1 MVNRI
6 WPTVVA
12 GKADCS
18 VSASA
23 CHIDI
28 SGQNSVN
35 HGQIFSLPMQVGG
48 VAPGRMVYIYM
59 DYISLLEERRQVCF
73 DRVEAVDLDVSN
85 YSFLRDVF
93 TQRAPKDTVHLLE
106 GRLLG
111 VEVPVIWLLASCNVH
126 TAHLWHPVHVDLKAD
141 YCHGLPKAT
150 KNVKIQGIL

>member
-1 MVNRI
+1 
-6 WPTVVA
+6 
-12 GKADCS
+12 
-18 VSASA
+18 
-23 CHIDI
+23 
-28 SGQNSVN
+28 
-35 HGQIFSLPMQVGG
+35 MQVGG

-73 DRVEAVDLDVSN
+73 DRVEAVDLDVRD

-111 VEVPVIWLLASCNVH
+111 VEEPVIWLLASCNVH
-126 TAHLWHPVHVDLKAD
+126 TAHLWHPVHMDLKAD

-150 KNVKIQGIL
+150 KMLRFKESCKCHFPIKMELLFEKSSGEENLPEGQN

>member
-1 MVNRI
+1 
-6 WPTVVA
+6 
-12 GKADCS
+12 
-18 VSASA
+18 
-23 CHIDI
+23 
-28 SGQNSVN
+28 
-35 HGQIFSLPMQVGG
+35 MQVGG

-59 DYISLLEERRQVCF
+59 DYISLLEERCRVCF
-73 DRVEAVDLDVSN
+73 DRVEAVDLDVSD

-106 GRLLG
+106 GGLLG

-150 KNVKIQGIL
+150 KNVEIQGIL